1 MKLHLMLDLDDA
13 SGEEDGEVV
22 PLMEPKT
29 KEIGV
34 AFLDAY
40 LDTVDYEGE
49 GIEQAVAEVKDLF
62 AGAYGKLLPEV
73 SGCLLQDGSVV
84 SALFAAES
92 GTGVFIPYVI
102 TAKEYSGRGYATRLI
117 KRAILQAK
125 KAGYRFMDLYVTKGN
140 DRAEAI
146 YRRLGFKD
154 ASSDISKT
162 AADH

>member
-1 MKLHLMLDLDDA
+1 MKLHLLLDLDDA

-29 KEIGV
+29 NEIGV

-73 SGCLLQDGSVV
+73 SGCLLQGGAVV
-84 SALFAAES
+84 SALFAVES
-92 GTGVFIPYVI
+92 GNGVFIPYVI
-102 TAKEYSGRGYATRLI
+102 TAKEHSGQGYATRLI
-117 KRAILQAK
+117 MRAILQAK
-125 KAGYRFMDLYVTKGN
+125 RGGYRFMDLYVTMGN
-140 DRAEAI
+140 DRAEAL
-146 YRRLGFKD
+146 YRRLGFRD
-154 ASSDISKT
+154 APSDISET
-162 AADH
+162 AATH